1 MNRLARVFRG
11 KDREGEAKLIKTEES
26 TPGAAPKPR
35 QEKKRILDPSGDYYY
50 WWLVTMVFPIMYNWI
65 ILICRRELG
74 GGCLALGQLLLQW
87 AGCGFGCC
95 HPSLSPSLP
104 RRSCFPELQ
113 RKYLFLWLAL
123 DYLCDLLYLL
133 DIGVHFYTG
142 FLEQGILIQDRSKIS
157 RHYTCSSAFLLDLLS
172 VLPTDLLYLRLGLAT
187 PAVRANRFLRSP
199 RLFEAFDRIETRT
212 AHPNSFRISKLMLYV
227 FVTIHWNACVYFA
240 LSGYVG
246 YGADEWVYPNVS
258 IPGFE
263 RLLRQYL
270 YSFYFS
276 TLILTTVGDTPMP
289 HREEEFL
296 FMAADFLLA
305 VMGFA
310 TIMGSMTSVI
320 SNMNQA
326 DDAFV
331 PNSDLVKG
339 YLRTHCPNRRLQNRV
354 VEWYQHLQ
362 MEKKMTNELQ
372 ILQHLPER
380 LRAEVAVSV
389 HLPTL
394 RKVQIFQSCEQSLLE
409 ELVLKLK
416 PQVYSPGEYVCKKG
430 DVGREMYFIREGKL
444 AVVADDG
451 VTQYAVLGEG
461 LYFGE
466 ISIINIKGNKS
477 GNRRTANIK
486 SIGFSDLFCLSK
498 EDLTEVLAE
507 FPSAKAMLEAK
518 GREILLKMDKLDV
531 NAEAAEIAQLQEEER
546 RTAAL
551 EEGLDALQTK
561 LARILAGL
569 ESSAFKVAL
578 RLERLEWQM
587 REWGAE
593 EEAER
598 EGAEP

>member
-1 MNRLARVFRG
+1 MG
-11 KDREGEAKLIKTEES
+11 GEAALIQTGQDS
-26 TPGAAPKPR
+26 TGAAPQPGAGPG
-35 QEKKRILDPSGDYYY
+35 KKRWVLDPSGDPYY
-50 WWLVTMVFPIMYNWI
+50 WWLSLMVAPVMYNWV
-65 ILICRRELG
+65 ILICR
-74 GGCLALGQLLLQW
+74 
-87 AGCGFGCC
+87 
-95 HPSLSPSLP
+95 
-104 RRSCFPELQ
+104 SCFPDLQ
-113 RKYLFLWLAL
+113 QKYLLVWLAL
-123 DYLCDLLYLL
+123 DYACDLLYLL
-133 DIGVHFYTG
+133 DIGVRFHTG
-142 FLEQGILIQDRSKIS
+142 FLEQGILIRDRAQIC
-157 RHYTCSSAFLLDLLS
+157 RRYRGSSAFLWDLAS
-172 VLPTDLLYLRLGLAT
+172 VLPTDLLYLRLGLGT

-212 AHPNSFRISKLMLYV
+212 AHPNSFRIAKLMLYV
-227 FVTIHWNACVYFA
+227 FVTIHWNSCIYFA
-240 LSGYVG
+240 LSGYIG
-246 YGADEWVYPNVS
+246 YGADEWVYPNTS
-258 IPGFE
+258 TPGFE
-263 RLLRQYL
+263 RLQRQYL

-296 FMAADFLLA
+296 FMAVDFLLA

-310 TIMGSMTSVI
+310 TIMGSMTSVV

-326 DDAFV
+326 DAAFY
-331 PNSDLVKG
+331 PNYDLVKD
-339 YLRTHCPNRRLQNRV
+339 YLHTHRVSRRLQQRV
-354 VEWYQHLQ
+354 VSWYQHLQ
-362 MEKKMTNELQ
+362 MEQKMTNELE

-409 ELVLKLK
+409 ELVLKLR
-416 PQVYSPGEYVCKKG
+416 PQVYSPGEYVCRKG
-430 DVGREMYFIREGKL
+430 DIGREMYFIREGQL

-466 ISIINIKGNKS
+466 ISIINIKGKWGAGARAGGLRRNKS

-507 FPSAKAMLEAK
+507 FPNAKAVLEAK
-518 GREILLKMDKLDV
+518 GREILLKMDKLDL
-531 NAEAAEIAQLQEEER
+531 NAEAAEIAQQQAEQR

-551 EEGLDALQTK
+551 EEALDVLQTK

-587 REWGAE
+587 RGWAEAE
-593 EEAER
+593 EEPGG
-598 EGAEP
+598 EGQGVGP